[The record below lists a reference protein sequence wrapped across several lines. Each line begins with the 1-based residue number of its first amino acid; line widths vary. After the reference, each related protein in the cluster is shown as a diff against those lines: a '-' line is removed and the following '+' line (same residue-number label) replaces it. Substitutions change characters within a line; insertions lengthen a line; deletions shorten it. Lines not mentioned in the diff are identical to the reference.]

1 VGCLAL
7 ENTNTEGS
15 PALGVLGMIDAF
27 RVSCAGVVFGVVLM
41 LCLVLCLVAIQEWYS
56 IEKNVGVG

>member
-1 VGCLAL
+1 
-7 ENTNTEGS
+7 
-15 PALGVLGMIDAF
+15 MIDAF